1 LRFRLR
7 EALPPLELE
16 LRLLLSLGAWVEE
29 SLSTRLDSVRAPD
42 LLCVDEERPEPDEER
57 PELDEERPEPDEER
71 PEPDDRPRELA
82 PERLFDEDERLF
94 DFDEE
99 FDLDEERLEP
109 PERLLLLDREL
120 LWGILPWLLLDRSLR
135 VRRLPEYHCST
146 RKNATV
152 QPRTRTAVQIPS
164 ATGKSRWT
172 AGAKGA
178 AGKESQERR

>member
-42 LLCVDEERPEPDEER
+42 LLC
-57 PELDEERPEPDEER
+57 LDEERPEPDEER

-120 LWGILPWLLLDRSLR
+120 PWGILPWLLLDRSLR